1 MLLTYSMLSTALR
14 LLITVFLS
22 CCYTLLFAQARNAV
36 GIGGGINLPLKDG
49 YKVGRDRVIQANIF
63 ARNKFAL
70 MPTLGIEDIKGKL
83 LSDYSVGFLNLGA
96 KYYAT
101 PKVFVF
107 AGPSCYVGGND
118 GGVVGL
124 GGTAGAGYD
133 WAFDKY
139 SSLEFSL
146 RADLLPSYFNVSPL
160 TGLRV
165 AYKFNFS
172 KKQGKYRV
180 PEDDEMLN

>member
-1 MLLTYSMLSTALR
+1 MFNMKVSAILVT
-14 LLITVFLS
+14 LLITFSINNKVFS
-22 CCYTLLFAQARNAV
+22 QARNSIGV
-36 GIGGGINLPLKDG
+36 GAGLNLPINND

-83 LSDYSVGFLNLGA
+83 RSDYSVGFLNLAA

-101 PKVFVF
+101 QRIFVF

-118 GGVVGL
+118 GGVIGL

-146 RADLLPSYFNVSPL
+146 RTDLLPSYFNISPL
-160 TGLRV
+160 AGLRV

-180 PEDDEMLN
+180 PEEDDMLN